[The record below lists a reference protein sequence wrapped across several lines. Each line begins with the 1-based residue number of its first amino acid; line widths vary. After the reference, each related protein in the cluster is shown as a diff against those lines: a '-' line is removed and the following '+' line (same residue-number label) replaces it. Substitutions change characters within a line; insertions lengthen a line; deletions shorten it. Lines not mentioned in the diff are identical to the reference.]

1 MAEMKVLVVLPLVL
15 ACASCIYP
23 EPYPDQR
30 SPYYRPDG
38 ARRSPYD
45 RQPGAGPGSEPG
57 YGDDYGA
64 ESGRYRQLPDDG
76 TGPRQPDTR
85 RAPSPRIDDDFEP
98 APAPAPQPKPKPEY
112 PVAEATEN
120 PGRVISPY
128 APYNVIDV
136 EGFKSG
142 ALAKDPS
149 NGKIFRVP

>member
-1 MAEMKVLVVLPLVL
+1 MKVLVVLPLVL

-23 EPYPDQR
+23 EPYPEPR

-38 ARRSPYD
+38 SRYSPYD
-45 RQPGAGPGSEPG
+45 RGPAAGQRPDG
-57 YGDDYGA
+57 YGA
-64 ESGRYRQLPDDG
+64 ESGRYQPLTEEG
-76 TGPRQPDTR
+76 TGPRHPDTR
-85 RAPSPRIDDDFEP
+85 PAPAPRIDDDFEP
-98 APAPAPQPKPKPEY
+98 APAPQPKPRQEY

>member
-1 MAEMKVLVVLPLVL
+1 MAEMKVLLVLPLVL
-15 ACASCIYP
+15 VCASCIYP
-23 EPYPDQR
+23 EPYPDPR
-30 SPYYRPDG
+30 SPYYRPGG
-38 ARRSPYD
+38 ARHSPYD
-45 RQPGAGPGSEPG
+45 REPEAGPRSP
-57 YGDDYGA
+57 YGP
-64 ESGRYRQLPDDG
+64 EIGRYQPLPDDG

-85 RAPSPRIDDDFEP
+85 PAPAPRIDDDFDP
-98 APAPAPQPKPKPEY
+98 QPAPQPKPRQEY
-112 PVAEATEN
+112 PLAEATEN

>member
-1 MAEMKVLVVLPLVL
+1 MKVLVVLPLVL

-23 EPYPDQR
+23 EPYPEPR
-30 SPYYRPDG
+30 SPYYRPG
-38 ARRSPYD
+38 GPRPSPYD
-45 RQPGAGPGSEPG
+45 PGPEAGP
-57 YGDDYGA
+57 DYGT
-64 ESGRYRQLPDDG
+64 ESGRYQPLGEEG
-76 TGPRQPDTR
+76 TGPRQPDRT
-85 RAPSPRIDDDFEP
+85 APAPRIDDDFEP
-98 APAPAPQPKPKPEY
+98 TPAPQSKPRQEY